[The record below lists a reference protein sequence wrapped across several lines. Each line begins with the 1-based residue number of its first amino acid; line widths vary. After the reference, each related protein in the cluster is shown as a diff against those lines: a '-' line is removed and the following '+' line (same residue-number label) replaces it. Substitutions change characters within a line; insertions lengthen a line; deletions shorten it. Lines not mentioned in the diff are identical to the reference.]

1 MTSSQ
6 TLPLDLLPHRVKAKI
21 TEIGSGPE
29 KTAELEPTLE
39 DLLLGL
45 GFEEGAEIEVR
56 HQGPLGGPLAVNV
69 DGRLVALRPVD
80 AAAVLVE
87 VTPSFSDPV
96 LGS

>member
-6 TLPLDLLPHRVKAKI
+6 TLPLDRLPQRVKAKI
-21 TEIGSGPE
+21 TDISAGTE
-29 KTAELEPTLE
+29 KTAKSEQSLE

-69 DGRLVALRPVD
+69 DGRLIALRPVD

-87 VTPSFSDPV
+87 TLHPFSGSV

>member
-6 TLPLDLLPHRVKAKI
+6 TLSLDHLPHRVKAEI
-21 TEIGSGPE
+21 TEIGVGTE
-29 KTAELEPTLE
+29 KTSELEPTLE

-80 AAAVLVE
+80 AAAVMVKTLS
-87 VTPSFSDPV
+87 PFSDPA

>member
-21 TEIGSGPE
+21 TEIGAGTE

-87 VTPSFSDPV
+87 TLPPFSDPV

>member
-6 TLPLDLLPHRVKAKI
+6 TLPLDRLPHRVKAKI

-87 VTPSFSDPV
+87 MTTSFSDPV

>member
-1 MTSSQ
+1 
-6 TLPLDLLPHRVKAKI
+6 
-21 TEIGSGPE
+21 
-29 KTAELEPTLE
+29 
-39 DLLLGL
+39 
-45 GFEEGAEIEVR
+45 VR

-87 VTPSFSDPV
+87 MTTSFSDPV